1 MVLLVSLVALKCH
14 RDTKR
19 TIFPVPLGSE
29 YAHTLQYHKNTA
41 GCFQNLNAPYLSF

>member
-1 MVLLVSLVALKCH
+1 MVLLVSLVAPKCH

-19 TIFPVPLGSE
+19 TIFPVPLGSDVIDHICGL

-41 GCFQNLNAPYLSF
+41 GGFSI

>member
-19 TIFPVPLGSE
+19 TIFPVPLAPVPATQKNLTFETTRSS
-29 YAHTLQYHKNTA
+29 LQLDYIM
-41 GCFQNLNAPYLSF
+41 